1 MTPRQ
6 QVLVRHSFA
15 AIRESAVP
23 LALLFY
29 GRLFDVQPRL
39 RSLFPRDLTAQGQK
53 LMGMFDTILASLDQP
68 EALRPQLRELGARHA
83 ALGVQPADYD
93 TLARAFLWSLAH
105 ALEAAFSPET
115 RDAWQTLLREISS
128 EMQAGAA

>member
-1 MTPRQ
+1 LTPRQ
-6 QVLVRHSFA
+6 QSLVRHSFA
-15 AIRESAVP
+15 AIHDSALP

-29 GRLFDVQPRL
+29 GRLFDLQPRL
-39 RSLFPRDLTAQGQK
+39 RSLFPNDLSTQGQK
-53 LMGMFDTILASLDQP
+53 LIAMFDTILASLDQP
-68 EALRPQLRELGARHA
+68 ESLRPQLRQLGARHA

-115 RDAWQTLLREISS
+115 RDAWQTLLHEISA